1 MDEIFNCYFINCMIF
16 NKVVKNPIFDE
27 LIKFKLISKLNLMTL
42 SNKTRDKKI
51 KVIKDLKTKIIF
63 LEKYI
68 TTNKYYS
75 LLKYK
80 DNDRKVS
87 NKSKR
92 KIVNVETFSGKIKT
106 PIIEDDHRRVNQFS
120 KNLKNK
126 DILDFGCGWGGF
138 LRNIK
143 NYKSL
148 SGVELRKECLYF
160 IKNNIKKINVS
171 DNIHYFDKKF
181 DIITM
186 FHVLEH
192 IPYQTETL
200 KVLKSKLKNKGK
212 IIIEVPHAE
221 DFLILQEEL
230 KEFKNFTFWSE
241 HLILHTYKSL
251 KSILLKSG
259 FKNINI
265 QYYQRYNFSNHLG
278 WFLKRKPGGHNFYK
292 EIVSDE
298 LNSSYCENLKKLG
311 QTDTLIAIAE

>member
-1 MDEIFNCYFINCMIF
+1 MSIINYYYDINNIM
-16 NKVVKNPIFDE
+16 KNPIYYE
-27 LIKFKLISKLNLMTL
+27 LIKLKLIKKLNLITL
-42 SNKTRDKKI
+42 NNKTRDKKI
-51 KVIKDLKTKIIF
+51 KVIKDFKTKIIF

-68 TTNKYYS
+68 TTNEYYS

-80 DNDRKVS
+80 DDDRKVS
-87 NKSKR
+87 DKSKR
-92 KIVNVETFSGKIKT
+92 KIANVKTFSGNIKT
-106 PIIEDDHRRVNQFS
+106 PIIEDDYRRASQFE

-138 LRNIK
+138 LRNVK

-148 SGVELRKECLYF
+148 SGVELRKGCINF
-160 IKNNIKKINVS
+160 IKNNIKKIDIS
-171 DNIHYFDKKF
+171 DNINSFDKKF

-292 EIVSDE
+292 EIVSDK
-298 LNSSYCENLKKLG
+298 LNLSYCENLKKLG

>member
-1 MDEIFNCYFINCMIF
+1 M
-16 NKVVKNPIFDE
+16 KNPIYDE
-27 LIKFKLISKLNLMTL
+27 LIKLKLIKKLNLITL
-42 SNKTRDKKI
+42 SNKTRNKKI

-68 TTNKYYS
+68 TTNEYYS
-75 LLKYK
+75 LLKHRDDDK
-80 DNDRKVS
+80 KVLD
-87 NKSKR
+87 KSKR
-92 KIVNVETFSGKIKT
+92 KIRNVKTFSGNIKT
-106 PIIEDDHRRVNQFS
+106 LMIEDDYRRASQFE

-148 SGVELRKECLYF
+148 SGVELRKECINF
-160 IKNNIKKINVS
+160 IKNNIQKIDIS
-171 DNIHYFDKKF
+171 DNINSFDKKF

-230 KEFKNFTFWSE
+230 KEFKNFTFSSE

-278 WFLKRKPGGHNFYK
+278 WFLKRKTGGHNFYK
-292 EIVSDE
+292 EIVSDK
-298 LNSSYCENLKKLG
+298 LNLSYCENLKKLG

>member
-1 MDEIFNCYFINCMIF
+1 M
-16 NKVVKNPIFDE
+16 KNPIYDE
-27 LIKFKLISKLNLMTL
+27 LIKLKLIKKLNLITL
-42 SNKTRDKKI
+42 NNKTRDKKI

-68 TTNKYYS
+68 TTNEYYS

-80 DNDRKVS
+80 DDDRKVS
-87 NKSKR
+87 DKSKR
-92 KIVNVETFSGKIKT
+92 KIANVKTFSGNIKT
-106 PIIEDDHRRVNQFS
+106 PIIEDDYRRASQFE

-148 SGVELRKECLYF
+148 SGVELRKECINF
-160 IKNNIKKINVS
+160 IKNNIKKINIS
-171 DNIHYFDKKF
+171 DNINSFDKKF

-192 IPYQTETL
+192 IPYQTEIL

-292 EIVSDE
+292 EIVSDK
-298 LNSSYCENLKKLG
+298 LNLSYCKNLKKLG

>member
-1 MDEIFNCYFINCMIF
+1 M
-16 NKVVKNPIFDE
+16 KNPIYDE
-27 LIKFKLISKLNLMTL
+27 LIKLKLIKKLNLITL
-42 SNKTRDKKI
+42 NNKTRDKKI

-68 TTNKYYS
+68 TTNEYYS
-75 LLKYK
+75 LLKFK
-80 DNDRKVS
+80 DDDRKVS
-87 NKSKR
+87 DKSKR
-92 KIVNVETFSGKIKT
+92 KIANVKTFSGNIKT
-106 PIIEDDHRRVNQFS
+106 PIIEDDYRRASQFE
-120 KNLKNK
+120 KNFKNK

-148 SGVELRKECLYF
+148 SGVELRKECINF
-160 IKNNIKKINVS
+160 IKNNIKKIDIS
-171 DNIHYFDKKF
+171 DNINSFDKKF

-292 EIVSDE
+292 EIVSDK
-298 LNSSYCENLKKLG
+298 LNLSYCENLKKLG

>member
-1 MDEIFNCYFINCMIF
+1 
-16 NKVVKNPIFDE
+16 VKNPVFDE
-27 LIKFKLISKLNLMTL
+27 LIKLKLISKLNLITL
-42 SNKTRDKKI
+42 SNRTRDKKI
-51 KVIKDLKTKIIF
+51 KVLKDLKTKIIF
-63 LEKYI
+63 LEKYL

-75 LLKYK
+75 LSKYN
-80 DNDRKVS
+80 DNDRKILD
-87 NKSKR
+87 KSIK
-92 KIVNVETFSGKIKT
+92 KINYVKTSSGNIKV
-106 PIIEDDHRRVNQFS
+106 PLIEDDYRRAVQFE

-138 LRNIK
+138 LRNVK

-148 SGVELRKECLYF
+148 GGIELRNECINY
-160 IKNNIKKINVS
+160 IRKNIKKIDIS
-171 DNIHYFDKKF
+171 DNLNSFDKKF

-192 IPYQTETL
+192 IPYQIKTL
-200 KVLKSKLKNKGK
+200 KLLKSKLKNKGK

-251 KSILLKSG
+251 KSILLKAG
-259 FKNINI
+259 FKSVNI

-292 EIVSDE
+292 EIISDS

-311 QTDTLIAIAE
+311 QTDTLIAIAK

>member
-1 MDEIFNCYFINCMIF
+1 M
-16 NKVVKNPIFDE
+16 KNPIFDE
-27 LIKFKLISKLNLMTL
+27 LIKLKLISKLNLITL
-42 SNKTRDKKI
+42 SNKTREKKI

-68 TTNKYYS
+68 TTTDYYS
-75 LLKYK
+75 SLKDRV
-80 DNDRKVS
+80 DNKKVTDKS
-87 NKSKR
+87 NE
-92 KIVNVETFSGKIKT
+92 KISNIKTFSGNIELPRIDNDNRRAVQFNKI
-106 PIIEDDHRRVNQFS
+106 
-120 KNLKNK
+120 LKNK
-126 DILDFGCGWGGF
+126 DILDFGCSWGSF
-138 LRNIK
+138 LKKVK

-148 SGVELRKECLYF
+148 SGVELRKECINF
-160 IKNNIKKINVS
+160 IKNNIKKINIS
-171 DNIHYFDKKF
+171 DNVNSFDRKF

-192 IPYQTETL
+192 IPYQVETL
-200 KVLKSKLKNKGK
+200 KILKSKLKNKGK

-251 KSILLKSG
+251 KSILSKAG

-265 QYYQRYNFSNHLG
+265 QYFQRYGFSNHLG
-278 WFLKRKPGGHNFYK
+278 WFLRQKPGGHNIYK
-292 EIVSDE
+292 EVISDK
-298 LNSSYCENLKKLG
+298 LNLSYCENLKRLG

>member
-1 MDEIFNCYFINCMIF
+1 MR
-16 NKVVKNPIFDE
+16 NPILDE
-27 LIKFKLISKLNLMTL
+27 LMKLKLISKLNLITL

-75 LLKYK
+75 SLKYN
-80 DNDRKVS
+80 DNDKKILD
-87 NKSKR
+87 KSKR
-92 KIVNVETFSGKIKT
+92 KFKIVKTFSGSIKT
-106 PIIEDDHRRVNQFS
+106 PIIEDGYRRAVQFE
-120 KNLKNK
+120 KNFKNK

-138 LRNIK
+138 LRNVK

-148 SGVELRKECLYF
+148 SGIELRKECINY

-171 DNIHYFDKKF
+171 NNIKSFDKKF

-192 IPYQTETL
+192 MPYQINTL
-200 KVLKSKLKNKGK
+200 KILKSKLKNKGK

-221 DFLILQEEL
+221 DFLILQKEL

-265 QYYQRYNFSNHLG
+265 QYYQRYDLSNHLG
-278 WFLKRKPGGHNFYK
+278 WFIKRKPGGHNFYK
-292 EIVSDE
+292 EIISNK
-298 LNSSYCENLKKLG
+298 LNSSYCENLKRLG

>member
-1 MDEIFNCYFINCMIF
+1 MR
-16 NKVVKNPIFDE
+16 NPIFDE
-27 LIKFKLISKLNLMTL
+27 LLKLKLISELNLITL

-68 TTNKYYS
+68 TTNDYYS
-75 LLKYK
+75 SIKYK
-80 DNDRKVS
+80 DDVRKVTK
-87 NKSKR
+87 KS
-92 KIVNVETFSGKIKT
+92 IIKKLNT
-106 PIIEDDHRRVNQFS
+106 SINEDDYRRVTQLE

-138 LRNIK
+138 LRNVK

-148 SGVELRKECLYF
+148 SGVELRKECIHH
-160 IKNNIKKINVS
+160 IKNYIKKIEIS
-171 DNIHYFDKKF
+171 DNINSFDRKF

-192 IPYQTETL
+192 VPYQIQTL
-200 KVLKSKLKNKGK
+200 KILKSKLKNKGK

-230 KEFKNFTFWSE
+230 NDFKNFTFWSE

-251 KSILLKSG
+251 KFILLKSG
-259 FKNINI
+259 FKNIKI
-265 QYYQRYNFSNHLG
+265 QYYQRYDFSNHLG
-278 WFLKRKPGGHNFYK
+278 WFLKRKPGGHDFYK
-292 EIVSDE
+292 EIVSDR
-298 LNSSYCENLKKLG
+298 LNLSYCENLKKLG

>member
-1 MDEIFNCYFINCMIF
+1 MSIINYYYDINNIM
-16 NKVVKNPIFDE
+16 KNPIYDE
-27 LIKFKLISKLNLMTL
+27 LIKLKLIKKLNLIIL
-42 SNKTRDKKI
+42 NNKTRDKKI

-68 TTNKYYS
+68 TTNEYYS

-80 DNDRKVS
+80 DDDRKVS
-87 NKSKR
+87 DKSKR
-92 KIVNVETFSGKIKT
+92 KIANVKTFSGNIKT
-106 PIIEDDHRRVNQFS
+106 PIIEDDYRRASQFE

-138 LRNIK
+138 LKNIK

-148 SGVELRKECLYF
+148 SGVELRKECINF
-160 IKNNIKKINVS
+160 IKNNIKKIDIS
-171 DNIHYFDKKF
+171 DNLNSFDKKF

-212 IIIEVPHAE
+212 MIIEVPHAE

-230 KEFKNFTFWSE
+230 KEFKNFTFMSE

-292 EIVSDE
+292 EIVNDK
-298 LNSSYCENLKKLG
+298 LNLSYCENLKKLG

>member
-1 MDEIFNCYFINCMIF
+1 MDE
-16 NKVVKNPIFDE
+16 NKKYSKPVNYYLNPIFDE
-27 LIKFKLISKLNLMTL
+27 LMKLKLISKSNLMTL
-42 SNKTRDKKI
+42 NNKTRDKKI
-51 KVIKDLKTKIIF
+51 KVIKDLKSKIIF

-75 LLKYK
+75 LVRYK
-80 DNDRKVS
+80 DDDKKILD
-87 NKSKR
+87 KSKR
-92 KIVNVETFSGKIKT
+92 KITNIKTFSGNIKT
-106 PIIEDDHRRVNQFS
+106 PMIEDDYRRVSQFE

-148 SGVELRKECLYF
+148 SGVELRKECINF
-160 IKNNIKKINVS
+160 IKNNIKKIVIS
-171 DNIHYFDKKF
+171 DNINSFDKKF

-192 IPYQTETL
+192 IPYQTQTL

-292 EIVSDE
+292 EIVSDK
-298 LNSSYCENLKKLG
+298 LNISYCENLKKLG

>member
-1 MDEIFNCYFINCMIF
+1 M
-16 NKVVKNPIFDE
+16 KNPILDE
-27 LIKFKLISKLNLMTL
+27 LIKLKLISKLNLMTL

-51 KVIKDLKTKIIF
+51 KVIKDLRTKIIF

-68 TTNKYYS
+68 TINDYYS
-75 LLKYK
+75 SLKYK
-80 DNDRKVS
+80 DDDRKVS
-87 NKSKR
+87 KKSKR
-92 KIVNVETFSGKIKT
+92 KIANVKTFSGNIKT
-106 PIIEDDHRRVNQFS
+106 PIIEDDYRRVNQFS
-120 KNLKNK
+120 KKLKNK

-148 SGVELRKECLYF
+148 SGVELRKECINF
-160 IKNNIKKINVS
+160 IKTNIKKIDVS
-171 DNIHYFDKKF
+171 DNINSFDKKF

-259 FKNINI
+259 FKNIKI

-292 EIVSDE
+292 EIVSDK
-298 LNSSYCENLKKLG
+298 LNSSYCENLIKLG
-311 QTDTLIAIAE
+311 QTDTLIAIAD

>member
-1 MDEIFNCYFINCMIF
+1 M
-16 NKVVKNPIFDE
+16 KNPIFDE
-27 LIKFKLISKLNLMTL
+27 LIKLKLISKLNLITL
-42 SNKTRDKKI
+42 SNRTRDKKI

-68 TTNKYYS
+68 TTNEYYS
-75 LLKYK
+75 SLKY
-80 DNDRKVS
+80 NDDGRKVFD
-87 NKSKR
+87 KSKK
-92 KIVNVETFSGKIKT
+92 KIANVKTTSKNIKT
-106 PIIEDDHRRVNQFS
+106 PLIEDDYRRAVQFE

-138 LRNIK
+138 LRNVK

-148 SGVELRKECLYF
+148 SGIELRNECINF
-160 IKNNIKKINVS
+160 IQKNIKKIDIS
-171 DNIHYFDKKF
+171 DNLNSFDKKF

-192 IPYQTETL
+192 IPYQIKTL
-200 KVLKSKLKNKGK
+200 KLLKSKLKNKGK

-251 KSILLKSG
+251 KSILLKAG
-259 FKNINI
+259 FKSVNI

-292 EIVSDE
+292 EIISDS

-311 QTDTLIAIAE
+311 QTDTLIAIAK

>member
-1 MDEIFNCYFINCMIF
+1 M
-16 NKVVKNPIFDE
+16 KNPIFNE
-27 LIKFKLISKLNLMTL
+27 LIKLKLISKLNLITL
-42 SNKTRDKKI
+42 SNRTRDKKI

-63 LEKYI
+63 LEKYM
-68 TTNKYYS
+68 TNNEYYS
-75 LLKYK
+75 LLKYN
-80 DNDRKVS
+80 DDDRKFLG
-87 NKSKR
+87 KSIKT
-92 KIVNVETFSGKIKT
+92 IANVKTSSGNIKT
-106 PIIEDDHRRVNQFS
+106 PLVEDDYRRAVQFE

-138 LRNIK
+138 LRNVK

-148 SGVELRKECLYF
+148 SGIELRNECINY
-160 IKNNIKKINVS
+160 IQKNIKKIDIS
-171 DNIHYFDKKF
+171 DNLNSFNKKF

-192 IPYQTETL
+192 IPYQIKTL
-200 KVLKSKLKNKGK
+200 KLLKSKLKNKGK

-251 KSILLKSG
+251 KSILLKAG
-259 FKNINI
+259 FKSVNI

-292 EIVSDE
+292 EIISDS

-311 QTDTLIAIAE
+311 QTDTLIAIAK